1 MPSLPPNDVLRSRL
15 AGFYLGDLDTP
26 SRLQWMYSKIRRC
39 QVLSAK
45 STSPSPNPMLAILH
59 GCFKI
64 TQNPFFLFPDGGF
77 NVNKEHYRKSSNEEE
92 AMGKA
97 DAWAHLGRIDY
108 HKLLGYED
116 FPIYMNNLHALENL
130 LRSGQSSQYSILNK
144 GVHGEEV
151 KIIHRMFEVSR
162 VFSFFSVSQ

>member
-26 SRLQWMYSKIRRC
+26 SRLQWMYSKICCC

-45 STSPSPNPMLAILH
+45 STSPSPNPMPAILH

-77 NVNKEHYRKSSNEEE
+77 NVNKEHYHKSSNEE

-97 DAWAHLGRIDY
+97 NAWVCLECINY
-108 HKLLGYED
+108 HKLLSYED

-130 LRSGQSSQYSILNK
+130 LQSGQSSQYSILNK
-144 GVHGEEV
+144 GVHG
-151 KIIHRMFEVSR
+151 KK
-162 VFSFFSVSQ
+162 